1 VILIHPRLTATVF
14 ALAAAGC
21 SSSTTPNTG
30 TLEVIVNEPT
40 GLVGAV
46 TVAGPNGFNQ
56 TIHATQSFSVPE
68 GTYTITAASVVSSDS
83 IVSSAYTSSVTG
95 SPAVVSLATTTAAT
109 VNYSAR
115 TGSGGLWVS
124 GGSPAGAYTSNTTVE
139 YPASLLHASS
149 QLAPTVKL
157 GFGLSG
163 GTAIDDADLAF
174 DPAGNLWIVDF
185 LDGTLVEY
193 PISSLAMSG
202 TPMPSVTIQLRVSYP
217 TGLAFDVNGNLWVV
231 GSYSSNIVEFTPSQ
245 LAASGS
251 PAPAVTITES
261 PLGQE
266 PIEIAFDA
274 RGDLWVANNSQN
286 AIVEYAPDQLARS
299 GNPAPT
305 VTISGPSLEHPVGI
319 AFDKA
324 GNLWV
329 ANEGANFSA
338 PTGTIV
344 GYAAARLRTTGTP
357 APMLTLTPP
366 TGQSGPVPVSLAFD
380 DSGDLW
386 YADLFNNW
394 VARYSAAALMSGG
407 SPLPSVTITSSAGV
421 APEGLAF
428 NPHPSTVPLP

>member
-1 VILIHPRLTATVF
+1 MHPRLTVTVF
-14 ALAAAGC
+14 ALAAGGC
-21 SSSTTPNTG
+21 STSTTPNAG
-30 TLEVIVNEPT
+30 ALKVFVNEPA

-46 TVAGPNGFNQ
+46 TVAGPNGFHQ
-56 TIHATQSFSVPE
+56 TISATQSFSVPA

-83 IVSSAYTSSVTG
+83 IVGNVYTSSVTG
-95 SPAVVSLATTTAAT
+95 SPAVVSLATTTMAT
-109 VNYSAR
+109 VTYNAR
-115 TGSGGLWVS
+115 TGSGGLWVA
-124 GGSPAGAYTSNTTVE
+124 GGSPDGAYTFNTTVE

-163 GTAIDDADLAF
+163 GTAIDDAALAF
-174 DPAGNLWIVDF
+174 DRAGNLWIVDF

-193 PISSLAMSG
+193 PMSALAMSG
-202 TPMPSVTIQLRVSYP
+202 TPMPSATIQLTVSDP

-245 LAASGS
+245 LVASGS
-251 PAPAVTITES
+251 PTPAVTITES

-274 RGDLWVANNSQN
+274 QDNLWVANNSQN
-286 AIVEYAPDQLARS
+286 AIVEYTPGQLAQS

-305 VTISGPSLEHPVGI
+305 VTISGPSLEHPAGI

-344 GYAAARLRTTGTP
+344 GYAAASLRTTGTP
-357 APMLTLTPP
+357 APMLTLVPP
-366 TGQSGPVPVSLAFD
+366 TGQNGPVPVSLAFD

-394 VARYSAAALMSGG
+394 VARYSAAALASGG
-407 SPLPSVTITSSAGV
+407 SPSPSVTITSAAGV

-428 NPHPSTVPLP
+428 NPHPSAVPLH